1 MKINKDIRV
10 NTDASKQ
17 EIKTGQVETKFRELV
32 TKQNEKLQTGQLQAL
47 MKNIDDT
54 GTRLGRSQ
62 NLKDLNKFKSLV
74 KQFVKE
80 AVDFGIG
87 LKKEKSWD
95 HFGQVRDL
103 SVVQVVD
110 DKLVELTEEVM
121 SKEKNSLNILG
132 KIGEIKGLL
141 INIYT

>member
-17 EIKTGQVETKFRELV
+17 EIKSGQVETKFRELV

-87 LKKEKSWD
+87 LKK
-95 HFGQVRDL
+95 
-103 SVVQVVD
+103 
-110 DKLVELTEEVM
+110 
-121 SKEKNSLNILG
+121 KNHGIISG
-132 KIGEIKGLL
+132 KDVI
-141 INIYT
+141 